1 MNGEVRQVGAL
12 RILLPYLV
20 ARRMQLALA
29 FLLVITIVVI
39 ETSQPYLV
47 KEAIDRYITVAHPD
61 GRGVLLLA
69 GAYLSTVLLAFFLT
83 WWQEVIL
90 QQTGLVTVRA
100 IRTDLFTHLQRLSLR
115 YFDQNSAGRIITNV
129 VNDTESLTGFFSQFL
144 SITLRGVLSLA
155 LIMLFMLQLNVTVAL
170 YSFILIPLVALV
182 SIYFRI
188 KLRVIYNDIRN
199 RLSSA
204 ISFLAENLSG
214 MAVIQ
219 IFHQELKQQRRFDE
233 RNTALREATINEN
246 RMTLLLNS
254 TTELMGDFGV
264 AALVW
269 FGGRSVI
276 SGTITFG
283 VLFAFVG
290 YIRRFFQPINMIT
303 QQLNVLQT
311 TIIAT
316 ERIAR
321 TLQVAPEIIEQTGAT
336 TPPVTGRIEFSGV
349 SLAYLPGQTVL
360 SDISLTIPPGSK
372 TGFVGA
378 SGAGKTSLLNLV
390 ARFYDATAG
399 AVLVDGKDVR
409 EWPLEALHR
418 TVGIV
423 QQDVTLFSGS
433 IIDNVRFFRTDI
445 PEERVREACRQIG
458 AEGFIL
464 RLPNGYETHLSE
476 RGSTLSSGERQL
488 LSFARVL
495 VFDPQ
500 ILILDEATASLDSRT
515 EAIVQEA
522 IHHVSVGRTLLV
534 IAHRLS
540 TVREMDT
547 IFVLDKGK
555 VVESGSHTELM
566 QLQGHYY
573 HLHRSGVMLED
584 EYIKKGD
591 THGNHCSRNK

>member
-1 MNGEVRQVGAL
+1 MSGEVRQIGAL
-12 RILLPYLV
+12 RTLLPYM
-20 ARRMQLALA
+20 AAHRGRLALS
-29 FLLVITIVVI
+29 FVLVVVVVLI
-39 ETSQPYLV
+39 ETAQPYLV
-47 KEAIDRYITVAHPD
+47 KVAIDRYITVSGPD
-61 GRGVLLLA
+61 GIAVLLMA
-69 GAYLSTVLLAFFLT
+69 GGYLVMVLLAFALT
-83 WWQEVIL
+83 WWQEIIL
-90 QQTGLVTVRA
+90 QQTGLSTVRS

-129 VNDTESLTGFFSQFL
+129 VNDTEALTGFFSQFL

-155 LIMLFMLQLNVTVAL
+155 MIMVFMLRLNVTVAL
-170 YSFILIPLVALV
+170 YCFILIPLVALISV
-182 SIYFRI
+182 YFRI
-188 KLRVIYNDIRN
+188 RLRVIYNDIRN

-219 IFHQELKQQRRFDE
+219 IFHQEAKQQRQFDQ
-233 RNTALREATINEN
+233 RNQALREATIKEN
-246 RMTLLLNS
+246 RTTLLLNS
-254 TTELMGDFGV
+254 TTELLGDFGV

-283 VLFAFVG
+283 VLYAFIG
-290 YIRRFFQPINMIT
+290 YTRRFFQPINMIT

-316 ERIAR
+316 ERIAA
-321 TLQVAPEIIEQTGAT
+321 TMQVEPEISEQSGAAAPETIRGLIRFE
-336 TPPVTGRIEFSGV
+336 GV
-349 SLAYLPGQTVL
+349 SLSYEPGHPVL
-360 SDISLTIPPGSK
+360 DKIGLTILPGSK

-378 SGAGKTSLLNLV
+378 SGAGKSSLLNLV
-390 ARFYDATAG
+390 GRFYDTSEG
-399 AVLVDGKDVR
+399 TVLIDGKDVR
-409 EWPLEALHR
+409 QWPLEALRR

-445 PEERVREACRQIG
+445 PAGQVCEACRLVG
-458 AEGFIL
+458 ADAFIQ
-464 RLPNGYETHLSE
+464 RLPNGYDTLLSE

-495 VFDPQ
+495 VFDPR

-515 EAIVQEA
+515 EAVVQEA
-522 IHHVSVGRTLLV
+522 IHRVSEGRTLLV

-547 IFVLDKGK
+547 IVVLDKGRI
-555 VVESGSHTELM
+555 VESGDHNELM
-566 QLQGHYY
+566 QHAGHY
-573 HLHRSGVMLED
+573 HDLHRSGTMLE
-584 EYIKKGD
+584 EAWA
-591 THGNHCSRNK
+591 

>member
-1 MNGEVRQVGAL
+1 MSGDVKQIGAL
-12 RILLPYLV
+12 RTLLPYM
-20 ARRMQLALA
+20 ATHRGRLALA
-29 FLLVITIVVI
+29 FLLVVTVVVI
-39 ETSQPYLV
+39 ETAQPYLV
-47 KEAIDRYITVAHPD
+47 KEAIDRYITVPHPD
-61 GRGVLLLA
+61 GMAVLMMA
-69 GAYLSTVLLAFFLT
+69 GGYLVTILLAFVLT
-83 WWQEVIL
+83 YWQEIL
-90 QQTGLVTVRA
+90 LQHTGLITVRA

-144 SITLRGVLSLA
+144 SITLRGLLSLA
-155 LIMLFMLQLNVTVAL
+155 MIMVFMLRLNVTVAL
-170 YSFILIPLVALV
+170 YCFILIPIVALV

-188 KLRVIYNDIRN
+188 RLRVIYNEIRN

-204 ISFLAENLSG
+204 ISFLAENLNG

-219 IFHQELKQQRRFDE
+219 IFHQEAKQQMKFDQ
-233 RNTALREATINEN
+233 RNKALRDATIKEN
-246 RMTLLLNS
+246 RTTLLLNS
-254 TTELMGDFGV
+254 TTELLGDFGV

-283 VLFAFVG
+283 VLYAFVG

-316 ERIAR
+316 ERIAA
-321 TLQVAPEIIEQTGAT
+321 TMQVEPEIVEQLGATAPEIKGLI
-336 TPPVTGRIEFSGV
+336 RFDGV
-349 SLAYLPGQTVL
+349 SLAYVPGSLVL
-360 SDISLTIPPGSK
+360 DNIRLTILPGSK

-378 SGAGKTSLLNLV
+378 SGAGKSSLLNLV
-390 ARFYDATAG
+390 ARFYDTTQG
-399 AVLVDGKDVR
+399 AVLIDGKDVR
-409 EWPLEALHR
+409 QWPLEALRR

-445 PEERVREACRQIG
+445 PEEQVREACRLVG
-458 AEGFIL
+458 AEAFIL
-464 RLPNGYETHLSE
+464 RLPNGFDTVLSE

-495 VFDPQ
+495 VFDPR

-515 EAIVQEA
+515 EAVVQEA
-522 IHHVSVGRTLLV
+522 IHRVSLGRTLLV

-540 TVREMDT
+540 TVRDMDT
-547 IFVLDKGK
+547 IVVLDKGRI
-555 VVESGSHTELM
+555 VETGDHAELM
-566 QLQGHYY
+566 QQQGHYHY
-573 HLHRSGVMLED
+573 LHRSGTMLE
-584 EYIKKGD
+584 EVWA
-591 THGNHCSRNK
+591 